1 MEPNHMAKYSLPVL
15 TDLTENLIQKKL
27 LFILFDRFVAPS
39 SGYSASPVEVLAPTL
54 LGRAEEGNF
63 PWWERVRYQ
72 LEHPGMTRE
81 QLIYLDHLSEL
92 DSATELSI
100 PVSEIWDTPPG
111 KV

>member
-1 MEPNHMAKYSLPVL
+1 MCSTIGVRGSNHADIMTKPLGTV
-15 TDLTENLIQKKL
+15 
-27 LFILFDRFVAPS
+27 LFDRFVAPT

-63 PWWERVRYQ
+63 PGWERVRHQ
-72 LEHPGMTRE
+72 LEHPSMTRE
-81 QLIYLDHLSEL
+81 QLIYLDHMYEL

-100 PVSEIWDTPPG
+100 PVSEIWDTQPG